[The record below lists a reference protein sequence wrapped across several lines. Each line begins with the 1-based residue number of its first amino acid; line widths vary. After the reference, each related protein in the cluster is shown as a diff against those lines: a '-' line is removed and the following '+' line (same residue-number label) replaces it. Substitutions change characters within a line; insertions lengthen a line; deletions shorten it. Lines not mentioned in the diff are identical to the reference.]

1 MTSLLSDEPDH
12 SCSAAASFR
21 RNDDLQYSCLQH
33 VFLSWL
39 AGDSKHLF
47 RFTLT
52 STTTVL
58 RHCRNNGCICLMLC
72 TGGEARRSERREEER
87 KEAWNETNGSIS
99 AAYAWDP
106 SRQQRPEPS
115 RARPTQ
121 PNPSSRQWTSTAQS
135 CCCHCKHYYQS
146 ASPLLIHRRHPGTL
160 VLRR

>member
-87 KEAWNETNGSIS
+87 KRKHGTRQTGACLRHMHGTPRGSSGQSHHVPAQRNPTPAHANG
-99 AAYAWDP
+99 
-106 SRQQRPEPS
+106 
-115 RARPTQ
+115 
-121 PNPSSRQWTSTAQS
+121 
-135 CCCHCKHYYQS
+135 
-146 ASPLLIHRRHPGTL
+146 L
-160 VLRR
+160 VLHSPAAATASTTTSRPHRC